1 MKKIIT
7 IIFTL
12 SLLNSCTSMP
22 DNSTD
27 FKEKIKSGVNDF
39 KKSINNP
46 FKKNN

>member
-12 SLLNSCTSMP
+12 SLLNSCANVSDTANFK
-22 DNSTD
+22 DKIKNGVID
-27 FKEKIKSGVNDF
+27 FKN
-39 KKSINNP
+39 SINNP

>member
-12 SLLNSCTSMP
+12 CLLNSCTNIP
-22 DNSTD
+22 DNSTN
-27 FKEKIKSGVNDF
+27 FKEKIKNGMNEF

-46 FKKNN
+46 FKKKN